1 MLNDI
6 IHVAKEKPIKLNIA
20 SYRQFTHKDVHM
32 QVFHEGC
39 GGNMETQVELVR
51 HIFDIMMLLDVSNCC
66 RFHLSQQF
74 IMLSI

>member
-1 MLNDI
+1 
-6 IHVAKEKPIKLNIA
+6 
-20 SYRQFTHKDVHM
+20 M

-51 HIFDIMMLLDVSNCC
+51 HIFDIMMLLDMSNCC
-66 RFHLSQQF
+66 RFHLSQQL